1 MSTDARDLTSEY
13 PKPTFIY
20 VGADKA
26 GSTWIYRI
34 LDLHP
39 QVYVPTVK
47 DLFFFDRYY
56 QHGWSW
62 YARHFKD
69 APETAKA
76 IGELSH
82 DYLYSPEA
90 LERIARD
97 LPGVQILVSLREPVE
112 RLVSHYWYMRRIG
125 RTALPFAEA
134 LREFPEIENNSRY
147 VEPLKQVFRLFPRSQ
162 VHVLLFDDLKADAA
176 DFGRQLCEAVHVDF
190 DATLPYTEKV
200 LERGSTR
207 NPALFWALRQVGW
220 GLRAVGFATIVGAV
234 KYHPLFKKLF
244 FKPSAAKENEGGP
257 TAEHLARLR
266 ADFRQTI
273 DEVEALLGRNL
284 DSWRNTEE
292 SKTEQAAA

>member
-1 MSTDARDLTSEY
+1 MSMKASTVSSGHSQ
-13 PKPTFIY
+13 PTFIY

-39 QVYVPTVK
+39 HVFVPTVK

-76 IGELSH
+76 VGELSH

-90 LERIARD
+90 LERIAHD
-97 LPGVQILVSLREPVE
+97 LPNVQILVSLREPVE

-125 RTALPFAEA
+125 RTALPFADA
-134 LREFPEIENNSRY
+134 LKEFPEIESNSRY
-147 VEPLKQVFRLFPRSQ
+147 AEPLKQLFNLFPREQ

-176 DFGRQLCEAVHVDF
+176 DFGRQLCKAVKVDF

-244 FKPSAAKENEGGP
+244 FKPSAAKETEGGP
-257 TAEHLARLR
+257 SAEHLAHLH

-273 DEVEALLGRNL
+273 DDVEALLGRNL
-284 DSWRNTEE
+284 DAWRNAEVN
-292 SKTEQAAA
+292 KTRQAAA

>member
-1 MSTDARDLTSEY
+1 MSTESRQH
-13 PKPTFIY
+13 PPGPHKPTFIY

-39 QVYVPTVK
+39 QVFVPTVK

-69 APETAKA
+69 APDTARA

-125 RTALPFAEA
+125 RTNLPFADA
-134 LREFPEIENNSRY
+134 LSAFPEIEHNSRY
-147 VEPLKQVFRLFPRSQ
+147 AEPLKHLFRLFPREQ
-162 VHVLLFDDLKADAA
+162 VHVLLFDDLKADPAA
-176 DFGRQLCEAVHVDF
+176 FGRQLCEAVAVDF
-190 DATLPYTEKV
+190 DATLPYSEKV
-200 LERGSTR
+200 LERSSTR

-244 FKPSAAKENEGGP
+244 FKPSAAKETEGGP
-257 TAEHLARLR
+257 SAEHLAQLH

-273 DEVEALLGRNL
+273 DEVEGLLGRKL
-284 DSWRNTEE
+284 DTWR
-292 SKTEQAAA
+292 SAKSGKTEQAAA